1 MCKKELL
8 LLDFEGILKYF
19 RVSLPKKCRNE
30 ENAQQLL
37 KIACGIKVK
46 KLKKYET
53 DFLTLKGINY
63 VIFTYVSFLI
73 ANNVTV
79 ILNIDI
85 YFCLIV
91 FLINLQVKIDIA

>member
-30 ENAQQLL
+30 ESAKQLMKL
-37 KIACGIKVK
+37 ACSIKVK

-53 DFLTLKGINY
+53 DFLTIKG
-63 VIFTYVSFLI
+63 
-73 ANNVTV
+73 TV
-79 ILNIDI
+79 M
-85 YFCLIV
+85 FCG
-91 FLINLQVKIDIA
+91 